1 MLNESVA
8 FIGRLH
14 PLWVHLPIAF
24 LLMAIVF
31 DLLAYRSAYA
41 PYRSVVSLTL
51 LLGFGAAIMSCISGY
66 LLSGSG
72 DYAPQSLLLHQ
83 WGGFAVAGFSGLLWT
98 IRKWLY
104 QKNQRSGVQLYSGL
118 LLILA
123 LLLGYTGH
131 QGGSL
136 THGDDYLSW
145 VVEKAKE
152 VKKTAVATPL
162 EEDEDIP
169 KVNPDLPLTVDPKY
183 IAALRA
189 RGCTVRLML
198 KRPVMLDVTLP
209 SQSGKKMA
217 DIVPA
222 LQAVAANIVLLNL
235 ADNGLIE
242 QDLTFLK
249 QLPNLEKL
257 RLEKNPIGDGIG
269 GLLLELEHL
278 NAVNLNETKIS
289 KATLDILHQNP
300 AIKRI
305 YCWKTAAE

>member
-31 DLLAYRSAYA
+31 DLLAYRSAYTA
-41 PYRSVVSLTL
+41 YRSVVSLTL
-51 LLGFGAAIMSCISGY
+51 LLGFGAAIMSCVSGY

-83 WGGFAVAGFSGLLWT
+83 WGGFAVTGFSGLLWA
-98 IRKWLY
+98 IRNWLH

-145 VVEKAKE
+145 VVGKAQK
-152 VKKTAVATPL
+152 VKNSDAMTPVEDGVA
-162 EEDEDIP
+162 IP
-169 KVNPDLPLTVDPKY
+169 QVNPNLPLTVDPKY
-183 IAALRA
+183 ITALRA
-189 RGCTVRLML
+189 QGCNVRLML
-198 KRPVMLDVTLP
+198 KKPVMLDVTLP

-217 DIVPA
+217 DIAPT
-222 LQAVAANIVLLNL
+222 LQAVGANIVLLNL
-235 ADNGLIE
+235 SDNGFTE
-242 QDLTFLK
+242 QDLAFLK

-257 RLEKNPIGDGIG
+257 RLEKNPIGDDIG
-269 GLLLELEHL
+269 ELLLELEHL
-278 NAVNLNETKIS
+278 NAVNLNETKIT
-289 KATLDILHQNP
+289 KATLAILHQNP

>member
-1 MLNESVA
+1 MLNEPVA

-14 PLWVHLPIAF
+14 PLLVHLPIAF
-24 LLMAIVF
+24 LLIAIVF
-31 DLLAYRSAYA
+31 DLLAYHSTFAAYRSA
-41 PYRSVVSLTL
+41 VSLTL
-51 LLGFGAAIMSCISGY
+51 LIGFGAAIMSCISGY

-72 DYAPQSLLLHQ
+72 DYAPQSLLVHQ
-83 WGGFAVAGFSGLLWT
+83 WGGFAVAGFSGLLWG
-98 IRKWLY
+98 IRNWLY
-104 QKNQRSGVQLYSGL
+104 QKNQRSGVQLFSGL
-118 LLILA
+118 LLGLA

-145 VVEKAKE
+145 FVEEAKE
-152 VKKTAVATPL
+152 VKKSTAATPF
-162 EEDEDIP
+162 EEEIDIP

-183 IAALRA
+183 ITALRA
-189 RGCTVRLML
+189 QGCNVRLML
-198 KRPVMLDVTLP
+198 KKPVMLDVTLP
-209 SQSGKKMA
+209 NQSGKKIA

-222 LQAVAANIVLLNL
+222 LQTVSANIVMLNL
-235 ADNGLIE
+235 ADNGVTE
-242 QDLTFLK
+242 QDLAFLK

-269 GLLLELEHL
+269 ELLLELKHL
-278 NAVNLNETKIS
+278 SVINLNETKIS
-289 KATLDILHQNP
+289 KATLEILHQNP